1 MGKRGKRYAEARALV
16 DADNKYEL
24 DEGVALVK
32 QTAKG
37 KYDQTIEISVN
48 LGVDPRKADQMVRGA
63 LVLPHGT
70 GKTNRVVVFAKGEK
84 AEEARAAGADEVG
97 EEELGERIKGGWL
110 EFDKCIATPDMMK
123 IVGQLGRVLGPRG
136 MMPNPKVGT
145 VTFDV
150 GRVVKEMRGGRV
162 EYRTEKT
169 GIVHAPVGKGSFE
182 TDALREN
189 VLAVVESLLRAKPQ
203 TAKGIYMKGITL
215 ASTHGPGVR
224 LDPTQ
229 VQQQVRA

>member
-1 MGKRGKRYAEARALV
+1 MGKRGKRYAAARELV
-16 DADNKYEL
+16 DSDNKYEL
-24 DEGVALVK
+24 DEGVSLIK
-32 QTAKG
+32 QTAKA
-37 KYDQTIEISVN
+37 KYDETIEISIN

-97 EEELGERIKGGWL
+97 DDELGERIKGGWL

-150 GRVVKEMRGGRV
+150 GRVVKEMKGGRV
-162 EYRTEKT
+162 EYRTEQT
-169 GIVHAPVGKGSFE
+169 GIVPAPVGKASFE
-182 TDALREN
+182 EAALKEN
-189 VLAVVESLLRAKPQ
+189 ILAVVENLLRAKPQ
-203 TAKGIYMKGITL
+203 TAKGIYMKGI
-215 ASTHGPGVR
+215 AISSTHGPGVR

-229 VQQQVRA
+229 VQQQVRM

>member
-1 MGKRGKRYAEARALV
+1 MGKRGKRYAAARELV
-16 DADNKYEL
+16 DRDNKYEL
-24 DEGVALVK
+24 AEGVALIK
-32 QTAKG
+32 KTAVAKA
-37 KYDQTIEISVN
+37 DETIEIAVN

-84 AEEARAAGADEVG
+84 AEEAREAGADEVG
-97 EEELGERIKGGWL
+97 DDELGERIKGGWL
-110 EFDKCIATPDMMK
+110 DFDKCIATPDMMK

-150 GRVVKEMRGGRV
+150 GRVVKEMKGGRV

-169 GIVHAPVGKGSFE
+169 GIVQAPVGKASFDE
-182 TDALREN
+182 EALTAN
-189 VLAVVESLLRAKPQ
+189 ILAVVESLLRAKPQ
-203 TAKGIYMKGITL
+203 TAKGIYVKGI
-215 ASTHGPGVR
+215 AISSTHGPGVR

-229 VQQQVRA
+229 VQQQVKV

>member
-1 MGKRGKRYAEARALV
+1 MGKRGKRYAAARALV
-16 DADNKYEL
+16 DADKKYEL
-24 DEGVALVK
+24 DEGVALIK
-32 QTAKG
+32 ETAKA
-37 KYDQTIEISVN
+37 KVDETIVVAIN

-97 EEELGERIKGGWL
+97 GDELGEKIKGGWL
-110 EFDKCIATPDMMK
+110 DFDKCIATPDMMR

-150 GRVVKEMRGGRV
+150 GRVVKEMKGGRV

-169 GIVHAPVGKGSFE
+169 GIVHVAVGKASFE
-182 TDALREN
+182 ADHLKEN
-189 VLAVVESLLRAKPQ
+189 LLAIIENLLRTKPQ
-203 TAKGIYMKGITL
+203 TSKGIYMKTIAL
-215 ASTHGPGVR
+215 SSTHGPGVR

-229 VQQQVRA
+229 VQQQVSS